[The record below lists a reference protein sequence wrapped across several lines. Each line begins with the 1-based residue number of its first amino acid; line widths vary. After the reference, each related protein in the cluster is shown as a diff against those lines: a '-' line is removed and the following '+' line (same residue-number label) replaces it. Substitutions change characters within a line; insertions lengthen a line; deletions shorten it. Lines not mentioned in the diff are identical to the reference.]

1 MELFKASA
9 QWATRP
15 NDERFWNLAEGLEQ
29 CKRYFGHSQEAEI
42 RYSDLRVEADGPE
55 LRIHTKALPAARLS
69 HYAFGQ
75 LCQRGDPSAPASFL
89 RAVSPTLAAQNLNYC
104 LKYRTGTDEAN
115 LLLHR
120 ANGDL
125 LLRASLGKTYER
137 LWNWEIFERLLD
149 LPVDW
154 RTPPARPVHG
164 DPRARP
170 ATEADVLSGADH
182 FLSINVG
189 DMIGPAGVYVS
200 DHDCFVFM
208 VNENAKIEEGL
219 SRGFFIWNSE
229 VGDKSFGFSTF
240 LYNSVCGNH
249 IVWGAS
255 KVIEIRINH
264 IGQVRDRA
272 FQNLAVEMKR
282 YSEETVSVDKFKI
295 TAARK
300 LILGIN
306 KEETVKAVLGF
317 AHKIRLNAI
326 SKRTLDAAYDI
337 AEHFTDRYG
346 DPRSL
351 WAMVNGLAQLSQDT
365 PFADV
370 RNQLDRAAGRLMES
384 A

>member
-15 NDERFWNLAEGLEQ
+15 LDERFWTIAEGLGE

-42 RYSDLRVEADGPE
+42 KYSDLRVEADGPE
-55 LRIHTKALPAARLS
+55 LRLHTRILPAARLS

-75 LCQRGDPSAPASFL
+75 LCQRGEPSSPANYL
-89 RAVSPTLAAQNLNYC
+89 RAVSPTLAAQNLNFC
-104 LKYRTGTDEAN
+104 LKHRTGSDEAN

-125 LLRASLGKTYER
+125 LLRASVGKTYER

-149 LPVDW
+149 LPPDW
-154 RTPPARPVHG
+154 RTPPARPARG

-170 ATEADVLSGADH
+170 ATEADVLSGGK
-182 FLSINVG
+182 LSVKVG
-189 DMIGPAGVYVS
+189 DLIAPAGVYVS

-208 VNENAKIEEGL
+208 INENAQIEEGL
-219 SRGFFIWNSE
+219 SRGFFLWNSE

-249 IVWGAS
+249 IVWGAQN
-255 KVIEIRINH
+255 VIEIRINH
-264 IGQVRDRA
+264 IGQVRDKA
-272 FQNLAVEMKR
+272 FSNLAVEMKR
-282 YSEETVSVDKFKI
+282 YAEETVSVDKWKV
-295 TAARK
+295 ASARK
-300 LILGIN
+300 LILGMN
-306 KEETVKAVLGF
+306 KEETVKAILGF
-317 AHKIRLNAI
+317 SHKIRLNAI
-326 SKRTLDAAYDI
+326 SKRTLDAAFDI
-337 AEHFTDRYG
+337 AERHVDRYG

-351 WAMVNGLAQLSQDT
+351 WAMVNGLSQLSQET